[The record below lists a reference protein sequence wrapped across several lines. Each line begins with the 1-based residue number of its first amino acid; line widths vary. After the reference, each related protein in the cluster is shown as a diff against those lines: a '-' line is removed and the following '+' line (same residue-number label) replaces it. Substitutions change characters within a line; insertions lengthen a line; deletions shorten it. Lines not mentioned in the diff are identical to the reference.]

1 MEATAEAL
9 LAMAGMPNVPAGVR
23 DAMAKALDEEVVTGE
38 DVAVILPG
46 RLWLGNWKLA
56 KVASTQLQLNAVVNC
71 AGKTEAPLEPP
82 PGVVLVRLDMPDSPH
97 PKLDVRPLLLR
108 GVDAIAA
115 HERVGVHCVGGQ
127 NRSPSV
133 CAAFLILKH
142 GMAPQAA
149 IDAVTRA
156 RPVVQ
161 INPIYRAALFS
172 LK

>member
-1 MEATAEAL
+1 MEETAEAL
-9 LAMAGMPNVPAGVR
+9 LGMAGMQQVPAGVR
-23 DAMAKALDEEVVTGE
+23 EAMAKALDEEKVTGE
-38 DVAVILPG
+38 DVAMVLPG

-56 KVASTQLQLNAVVNC
+56 KVAAAELQLSAVVNC

-82 PGVVLVRLDMPDSPH
+82 PGVVLVRLGMPDSPH
-97 PKLDVRPLLLR
+97 PKLDVRPLLLQ
-108 GVDAIAA
+108 GVEAIAA

-127 NRSPSV
+127 NRSPAV

-156 RPVVQ
+156 RSIVQ
-161 INPIYRAALFS
+161 INPVYRAALFS